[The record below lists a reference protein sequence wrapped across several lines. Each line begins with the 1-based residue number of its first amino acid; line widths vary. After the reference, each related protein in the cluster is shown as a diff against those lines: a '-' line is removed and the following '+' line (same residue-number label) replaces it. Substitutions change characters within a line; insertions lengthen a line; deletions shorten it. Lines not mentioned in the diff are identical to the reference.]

1 MELKNISEKMQKNI
15 EEMLS
20 KKRWAV
26 YGISPDESKFGYKI
40 PLRMLEH
47 GYEIF
52 GINKKYAG
60 QDIGGIKVLSSL
72 AEIEGSV
79 DCIDVIVNPKI
90 SLQVIAEAKE
100 LGIRNLWFQPGTWD
114 EEVLRK
120 AEEADMSVVHE
131 ACVYAILGKK

>member
-1 MELKNISEKMQKNI
+1 MEPKNISEKMQKNI

-47 GYEIF
+47 GYEII

-120 AEEADMSVVHE
+120 AEETDMSVVHE

>member
-1 MELKNISEKMQKNI
+1 MEPKNISEKMQKNI

-47 GYEIF
+47 GYEIV

>member
-47 GYEIF
+47 GYEIV

-60 QDIGGIKVLSSL
+60 QDIGGIKVVSSL

-90 SLQVIAEAKE
+90 SLQVIDEAKE

-131 ACVYAILGKK
+131 ACVYAILGEN

>member
-1 MELKNISEKMQKNI
+1 MELKNISEKMQRDI
-15 EEMLS
+15 DEMLS

-47 GYEIF
+47 GYEIV

-60 QDIGGIKVLSSL
+60 QEIGGIKVVSSL

-79 DCIDVIVNPKI
+79 DCVDVIVNPKI
-90 SLQVIAEAKE
+90 SLQVIDEAKE

-114 EEVLRK
+114 EEVLQK
-120 AEEADMSVVHE
+120 AEEAAMTVVHE

>member
-47 GYEIF
+47 GYEII

>member
-1 MELKNISEKMQKNI
+1 MEPKNISEKMQKNI

-47 GYEIF
+47 GYEII

>member
-47 GYEIF
+47 GYEIV

>member
-1 MELKNISEKMQKNI
+1 MEMKHISEEMQRNI
-15 EEMLS
+15 DEMLS
-20 KKRWAV
+20 QKKWAI

-47 GYEIF
+47 GYEIV

-60 QDIGGIKVLSSL
+60 QEIGGIKVLASL
-72 AEIEGSV
+72 SEIEGGV

-90 SLQVIAEAKE
+90 SLQVIEEAKAQ
-100 LGIRNLWFQPGTWD
+100 GIERIWFQPGTWD
-114 EEVLRK
+114 EEVLKK
-120 AEEADMSVVHE
+120 AEAASMKVVHE